1 MDRVGTWGWIHR
13 KAGVV
18 RRLFLSSIVGVSAT
32 LLAAQGAAVLNY
44 VAQSEQERILTAYER
59 DAFVLGSRVE
69 RLVEATGNVDPTL
82 VALVNRYAEQ
92 GNTQVIVVDRDGIGV
107 LTSDPVELA
116 VGTNYS
122 NRPEIAHALLGNV
135 TSGERWSE
143 TLQSNLVYV
152 SVPIINGSS
161 IYGAVRLSFPHGEI
175 DQSVTDKT
183 MFLWWVAGSALALSV
198 LLAFVVSGVVSRPI
212 RRVEAQANALA
223 NGDFSG
229 TLSEKDGPREI
240 RTLAVAFNTMA
251 VKLDSLIRQQR
262 AFASDAS
269 HQLRTPL
276 TALLLRIES
285 AREALES
292 DPARAVDRLRD
303 AEIEVERLTTI
314 VEGLL
319 AIARSEGGSTEA
331 TVVDVAEIAHNR
343 VESWRALAEEHDI
356 TIAFEGPTN
365 AKALALTGAV
375 EQIVDNLVDNAI
387 SHSPAGT
394 AVLVRV
400 RVLKG
405 LVELT
410 VVDAGSGM
418 TLEQCERAFDRFW
431 RADSTTDGSGL
442 GLAIVKHLTELGR
455 GTVALAPGTSGKG
468 LTATVR
474 FARDDSNS

>member
-1 MDRVGTWGWIHR
+1 M
-13 KAGVV
+13 
-18 RRLFLSSIVGVSAT
+18 RRIFLSSIVGVSAT
-32 LLAAQGAAVLNY
+32 LLAAQSAAVLNY
-44 VAQSEQERILTAYER
+44 VAQSEQERILTEYVR

-69 RLVEATGNVDPTL
+69 RVVESAANVDPTL
-82 VALVNRYAEQ
+82 VALVGRYAEE

-122 NRPEIAHALLGNV
+122 NRPEIAQALLGNV
-135 TSGERWSE
+135 ASGERWSE
-143 TLQSNLVYV
+143 TLQSNLAYV

-175 DQSVTDKT
+175 DQSVTEKT

-229 TLSEKDGPREI
+229 SLSETSGPREI
-240 RTLAVAFNTMA
+240 RTLAVAFNSMA

-285 AREALES
+285 AREALRS
-292 DPARAVDRLRD
+292 DPSQAADRLRE

-314 VEGLL
+314 VEALL
-319 AIARSEGGSTEA
+319 AIARSEGGSTEV
-331 TVVDVAEIAHNR
+331 TSVDVAEIANSR
-343 VESWRALAEEHDI
+343 VDNWRALAEEHDI
-356 TIAFEGPTN
+356 TIAYEGP
-365 AKALALTGAV
+365 ARASALALSGAV

-400 RVLKG
+400 RVLNG
-405 LVELT
+405 VVELA

-418 TLEQCERAFDRFW
+418 TREQCERAFDRFW

-455 GTVALAPGTSGKG
+455 GTVSLSPGPSGKG

-474 FARDDSNS
+474 FVRDESTN

>member
-1 MDRVGTWGWIHR
+1 M
-13 KAGVV
+13 
-18 RRLFLSSIVGVSAT
+18 SAT
-32 LLAAQGAAVLNY
+32 LLAAQGATVLNY
-44 VAQSEQERILTAYER
+44 VAGSEQERILTAYER

-69 RLVEATGNVDPTL
+69 RLVATTGLVDPTL

-107 LTSDPVELA
+107 LSSDPVELA
-116 VGTNYS
+116 VGTNYT
-122 NRPEIAHALLGNV
+122 NRPEIAQALLGNV

-152 SVPIINGSS
+152 AVPIINGSS

-175 DQSVTDKT
+175 DQSVAEKT
-183 MFLWWVAGSALALSV
+183 MFLWWVAGAALALSI

-229 TLSEKDGPREI
+229 TLSATEGPREI

-251 VKLDSLIRQQR
+251 AKLDSLIRQQR

-285 AREALES
+285 AREALEAN
-292 DPARAVDRLRD
+292 PTQAADRLRD

-319 AIARSEGGSTEA
+319 AIARSDSGSTEV
-331 TVVDVAEIAHNR
+331 TPIDVAEIARGR
-343 VESWRALAEEHDI
+343 VENWRALAEEHGI
-356 TIAFEGPTN
+356 TIAYEGPTS
-365 AKALALTGAV
+365 APALALSGAV

-387 SHSPAGT
+387 GHSPPGT

-400 RVLKG
+400 RG
-405 LVELT
+405 LARVVELT
-410 VVDAGSGM
+410 VIDAGPGM

-442 GLAIVKHLTELGR
+442 GLAIVKHLAELGR
-455 GTVALAPGTSGKG
+455 GTVALTPVTSGSG
-468 LTATVR
+468 LAASVR
-474 FARDDSNS
+474 FLGDPSNN

>member
-1 MDRVGTWGWIHR
+1 M
-13 KAGVV
+13 

-32 LLAAQGAAVLNY
+32 LLAAQGAVVLNY
-44 VAQSEQERILTAYER
+44 VAESEQKRIITEYER

-69 RLVEATGNVDPTL
+69 RLVETNGNMDPTL

-107 LTSDPVELA
+107 LTSDPIELA
-116 VGTNYS
+116 VGTNFT
-122 NRPEIAHALLGNV
+122 NRPEIAQALLGNV
-135 TSGERWSE
+135 TSGERWSD

-161 IYGAVRLSFPHGEI
+161 IYGAVRLSFPSGEI
-175 DQSVTDKT
+175 DQSVNEKT
-183 MFLWWVAGSALALSV
+183 LFLWWVAGAALALSV

-223 NGDFSG
+223 SGDFSG
-229 TLSEKDGPREI
+229 TLSETDGPQEI
-240 RTLAVAFNTMA
+240 RSLAVAFNTMA
-251 VKLDSLIRQQR
+251 TKLDSLIRQQR

-292 DPARAVDRLRD
+292 DPARATDRLRD

-319 AIARSEGGSTEA
+319 AIARSDGGSTDPIPVDIA
-331 TVVDVAEIAHNR
+331 TIARDR
-343 VESWRALAEEHDI
+343 VENWRALAEEQNI
-356 TIAFEGPTN
+356 TIAYDGPVS
-365 AKALALTGAV
+365 APALAIGGAV

-387 SHSPAGT
+387 GHSPAGT

-400 RVLKG
+400 RPLERD
-405 LVELT
+405 VELT
-410 VVDAGSGM
+410 VVDAGPGM
-418 TLEQCERAFDRFW
+418 TPEQRERAFDRFW

-442 GLAIVKHLTELGR
+442 GLAIVKNLAELGR
-455 GTVALAPGTSGKG
+455 GTVSLAPASTGSG
-468 LTATVR
+468 LAATVV
-474 FARDDSNS
+474 FVRDGPKR

>member
-1 MDRVGTWGWIHR
+1 
-13 KAGVV
+13 V
-18 RRLFLSSIVGVSAT
+18 RRLFLFSIVGVSAT
-32 LLAAQGAAVLNY
+32 LLAAQGAVVLTY
-44 VAQSEQERILTAYER
+44 VAGSEQERIITEYER

-69 RLVEATGNVDPTL
+69 RLVETTGNVDPTL

-107 LTSDPVELA
+107 LTSDPIELA
-116 VGTNYS
+116 VGTDFT
-122 NRPEIAHALLGNV
+122 NRPEIAEALLGNV
-135 TSGERWSE
+135 TSGERWSD

-161 IYGAVRLSFPHGEI
+161 IYGAVRLSFPSGEI
-175 DQSVTDKT
+175 DQSVADKT
-183 MFLWWVAGSALALSV
+183 LFLWWVAGGALALSV

-229 TLSEKDGPREI
+229 TLSETDGPHEI
-240 RTLAVAFNTMA
+240 RSLAVAFNTMA
-251 VKLDSLIRQQR
+251 TKLDSLIRQQR

-292 DPARAVDRLRD
+292 DPARATDRLRD

-319 AIARSEGGSTEA
+319 AIARSDGGSTEP
-331 TVVDVAEIAHNR
+331 TPVDVATIARDR
-343 VESWRALAEEHDI
+343 VENWRALAEEQNI
-356 TIAFEGPTN
+356 TIAYDGPASTP
-365 AKALALTGAV
+365 ALAIGGAV

-387 SHSPAGT
+387 GHSPAGT

-400 RVLKG
+400 RPVG
-405 LVELT
+405 RNVELA
-410 VVDAGSGM
+410 VVDAGPGM
-418 TLEQCERAFDRFW
+418 TPEQRERAFDRFW
-431 RADSTTDGSGL
+431 RADSTADGSGL
-442 GLAIVKHLTELGR
+442 GLAIVKNLVELGR
-455 GTVALAPGTSGKG
+455 GTVALAAGPSGSG
-468 LTATVR
+468 ITATVL
-474 FARDDSNS
+474 FVRDEPNR